1 MMYSKVYVEI
11 TNVCNKNCSF
21 CPGTKRKPEYM
32 SLEKFNSVLRKLQG
46 FTEYI
51 YFHVMG
57 EPLLH
62 PQIEEFI
69 RLAKD
74 MDFKP
79 CITTNGSLLSSMGEK
94 IVKAGVHKV
103 NISVHSFENGEKE
116 DYLNYINSCLDFAD
130 YSSKSGVLSILR
142 LWNNGCDDG
151 LNAST
156 LGLIKERFPDDWH
169 FGKRGARIRNKLHLE
184 YGERFSWP
192 DISLDTV
199 GESVFCY
206 GLKDHFGILCDGTV
220 IPCCL
225 DREGDI
231 NLGNI
236 FEDSLENILSS
247 KKATAIRT
255 GFTCR
260 KAVEELCQK
269 CGYATRF

>member
-1 MMYSKVYVEI
+1 
-11 TNVCNKNCSF
+11 
-21 CPGTKRKPEYM
+21 
-32 SLEKFNSVLRKLQG
+32 
-46 FTEYI
+46 
-51 YFHVMG
+51 
-57 EPLLH
+57 
-62 PQIEEFI
+62 
-69 RLAKD
+69 
-74 MDFKP
+74 
-79 CITTNGSLLSSMGEK
+79 
-94 IVKAGVHKV
+94 
-103 NISVHSFENGEKE
+103 
-116 DYLNYINSCLDFAD
+116 
-130 YSSKSGVLSILR
+130 
-142 LWNNGCDDG
+142 
-151 LNAST
+151 
-156 LGLIKERFPDDWH
+156 
-169 FGKRGARIRNKLHLE
+169 LE